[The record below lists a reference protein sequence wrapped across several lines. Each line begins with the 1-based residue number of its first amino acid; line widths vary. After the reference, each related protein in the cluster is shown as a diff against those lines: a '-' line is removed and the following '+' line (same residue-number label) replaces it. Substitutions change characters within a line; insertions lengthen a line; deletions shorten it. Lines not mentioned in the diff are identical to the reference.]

1 MSFLEAELEA
11 NGIANW
17 VPELIELRGPM
28 AELDYAL
35 QPIIHEGKIRPFGFI
50 VLHQPPDPAWRI
62 LQVELANARK
72 LADGCHSFLL
82 FEAEIFH
89 GILLLEQKA
98 ETEWQLANLQ
108 QALQAVICRTT
119 TEGITQIFCQTGI
132 LLHQMRR
139 WYQKPALRHL
149 VQGIYSSQ
157 PQIDLGQLQDILE
170 FCFYELSPQKIG
182 AILVW
187 YFAPICTQELDI
199 LLPSQLLWRHRQ
211 SSEIK
216 LGTVVNNAVLQHV
229 LGYTDGAVI
238 LDADGTILG
247 AGAHLKYSRE
257 SARAIPAYKGTRH
270 TSAKRFSY
278 DCPHSLVFVVS
289 SDGFLTVFL
298 GGEAIAVSGIYGT
311 TQQGTQQRGTQQD
324 SAQQDSAQKGS
335 AQKGVAQDTTQG
347 TTQLGTAQGKAQQGG
362 VRNGADAVEA

>member
-1 MSFLEAELEA
+1 MAFLEAELEA
-11 NGIANW
+11 NGIADW
-17 VPELIELRGPM
+17 VPELLGLRGPM

-50 VLHQPPDPAWRI
+50 VLTQPPDPDWRI

-82 FEAEIFH
+82 FEAETFH

-98 ETEWQLANLQ
+98 ETEWQLATLQ
-108 QALQAVICRTT
+108 QVLQAVICRTT
-119 TEGITQIFCQTGI
+119 TAGITQIFCQTGI

-139 WYQKPALRHL
+139 WSQKPALRHL
-149 VQGIYSSQ
+149 VHTIYNSQ

-187 YFAPICTQELDI
+187 YFAPVCAQELDI
-199 LLPSQLLWRHRQ
+199 LLPSHLLWRRRQ

-257 SARAIPAYKGTRH
+257 SARTIPAYKGTRH

-289 SDGFLTVFL
+289 SDGFLTVFS
-298 GGEAIAVSGIYGT
+298 GGEAIAASGVYDT
-311 TQQGTQQRGTQQD
+311 NQQNQQNQNQQN
-324 SAQQDSAQKGS
+324 
-335 AQKGVAQDTTQG
+335 
-347 TTQLGTAQGKAQQGG
+347 QQGG